1 MKVDLH
7 MHTTCSDG
15 VYTPEELTNLAVQA
29 GLDVM
34 AISDHDKIAAYTTVC
49 RLNPGVRI
57 IPAME
62 MSSDYDGED
71 VHVLGYYLDTEN
83 AALQEYCAQF
93 KLRRQMRAMEIVERC
108 ESLGYVLDREQIEG
122 ILARGGTIGRPHI
135 ARMLVAKGYFPD
147 VTAVF
152 DTILYRGGPAYVPY
166 RRKSIDEC
174 IELIHQ
180 AGGLAVLAHPGL
192 LHAALP
198 HVLTHSFDGIEVY
211 HPKNRGRYEEFLAV
225 AEEKGW
231 YVGGGSDF
239 HGTTG
244 RYPEQ
249 VGVFSFDSA
258 RIEPLLQYKKK

>member
-1 MKVDLH
+1 

-15 VYTPEELTNLAVQA
+15 VYTPAELTQLAVQA
-29 GLDVM
+29 GLGIM
-34 AISDHDKIAAYTTVC
+34 AISDHDTIDAYTAGHG
-49 RLNPGVRI
+49 LASGIRI

-62 MSSDYDGED
+62 MSSNYDGED

-83 AALQEYCAQF
+83 AGLQDYCRQF

-108 ESLGYVLDREQIEG
+108 ESLGYVLDKEQIEAV
-122 ILARGGTIGRPHI
+122 LARGGTIGRPHI

-198 HVLTHSFDGIEVY
+198 HVLMHSFDGIEVY

-231 YVGGGSDF
+231 YVSGGSDF